1 MSERL
6 IATERRKPVG
16 TTASAVLTTSGDV
29 RADSTPTATEQ
40 TGAPIGE
47 DSPVEASSDLTRL
60 WHEHYAVLVRLAQM
74 LVDDR
79 ETAEEV
85 VQDAFVRMHA
95 RLHRVAPETAPAY
108 LRVAVLNGAR
118 SRLRRRGTA
127 RRHPASGP
135 MNAPAAEHEAVA
147 ATRRAELLL
156 VLRSLP
162 RRQCEVVVLR
172 YLADF
177 SIADTASTL
186 GISPGAVKTHAHR
199 ALTTL
204 KPLLEDDR

>member
-1 MSERL
+1 MN
-6 IATERRKPVG
+6 
-16 TTASAVLTTSGDV
+16 
-29 RADSTPTATEQ
+29 
-40 TGAPIGE
+40 E
-47 DSPVEASSDLTRL
+47 DSPVEAPPDLTRL
-60 WHEHYAVLVRLAQM
+60 WHQHCGGLVRLAQV

-95 RLHRVAPETAPAY
+95 RLHRIAPETAPAY

-127 RRHPASGP
+127 RRHPVSDPGTAS
-135 MNAPAAEHEAVA
+135 AAEHEALDS
-147 ATRRAELLL
+147 TRRTELLL
-156 VLRSLP
+156 LLRSLP

-177 SIADTASTL
+177 SVADTASTL
-186 GISPGAVKTHAHR
+186 GISTGSVKTHTHR
-199 ALTTL
+199 ALATL
-204 KPLLEDDR
+204 QPLLEDDR